1 MDIILMLI
9 PAALMVSG
17 VFIIV
22 FYWSVK
28 SEQYEDFEGE
38 AHRILM
44 EDEEPYAT
52 NQSKT
57 DKEITDDNTDDANRK
72 SN

>member
-28 SEQYEDFEGE
+28 SGQYEDFEGE

-44 EDEEPYAT
+44 EDEEPQI
-52 NQSKT
+52 NQSNT
-57 DKEITDDNTDDANRK
+57 EKEVSDDNTDDASNK
-72 SN
+72 SI

>member
-1 MDIILMLI
+1 
-9 PAALMVSG
+9 MVSG

-44 EDEEPYAT
+44 EDEEPET
-52 NQSKT
+52 SQPNT
-57 DKEITDDNTDDANRK
+57 EKEVIDDNTAHTSHK

>member
-1 MDIILMLI
+1 
-9 PAALMVSG
+9 MVSG

-28 SEQYEDFEGE
+28 SGQYEDFEGE

-44 EDEEPYAT
+44 EDEEPQI
-52 NQSKT
+52 NQSNT
-57 DKEITDDNTDDANRK
+57 EKEVSDDNTDDASNK

>member
-1 MDIILMLI
+1 
-9 PAALMVSG
+9 MVSG

-28 SEQYEDFEGE
+28 SGQYEDFEGE

-44 EDEEPYAT
+44 EDEEPQI
-52 NQSKT
+52 NQSNT
-57 DKEITDDNTDDANRK
+57 EKEVSDDNTDDASNK
-72 SN
+72 SI